1 MEELIKQIIKKDQ
14 IKQDNENIF
23 GKNEIINE
31 YDILRDKNSFD
42 NKYIKEI
49 SKSGIFIGNNLKTPN
64 KTNKNIQY
72 TINCDVIEKLSNILN
87 ERNVSFEY
95 KRKILNLFRNFINYL
110 IYVKQNKEL
119 IKNYKRFNKYII
131 RRIKITDVNEYIND
145 NYKNAKISTIESIKY
160 RMRRFIRIIN
170 QEEDL
175 DYSEKIQRS
184 KSNNIPSIAKDELI
198 SIFNYINQKN
208 DLLAFL
214 LFYFFYFIGLNYSF
228 IARILIKDFKS
239 SFKTLIIRKGKKR
252 IRHNFPPIISKIL
265 YLYFINFRTY
275 NSFYFFE
282 DNFINNNEESRA
294 SMIKKKFKIILDNIR
309 NISENKKKD
318 IISKFSK
325 LRKAKVLTDNLFNLF
340 ISTNFK
346 NEVISKL
353 KKLDKEN
360 YEDNSKRINDNINE
374 QILSNNIDNEPNK
387 FEIFT
392 LESINNEYEYNSK
405 DSEIILNKDNIY
417 GDNSLCMNF
426 EDLLKRYNN
435 FKEIN
440 HNKMNL
446 RKKTRDNSTKDFLSH
461 KRTNNLLELI
471 SETC

>member
-184 KSNNIPSIAKDELI
+184 KSNNISSIAKDELI

-309 NISENKKKD
+309 NK
-318 IISKFSK
+318 
-325 LRKAKVLTDNLFNLF
+325 
-340 ISTNFK
+340 
-346 NEVISKL
+346 
-353 KKLDKEN
+353 
-360 YEDNSKRINDNINE
+360 
-374 QILSNNIDNEPNK
+374 
-387 FEIFT
+387 
-392 LESINNEYEYNSK
+392 
-405 DSEIILNKDNIY
+405 
-417 GDNSLCMNF
+417 
-426 EDLLKRYNN
+426 
-435 FKEIN
+435 
-440 HNKMNL
+440 
-446 RKKTRDNSTKDFLSH
+446 
-461 KRTNNLLELI
+461 
-471 SETC
+471 